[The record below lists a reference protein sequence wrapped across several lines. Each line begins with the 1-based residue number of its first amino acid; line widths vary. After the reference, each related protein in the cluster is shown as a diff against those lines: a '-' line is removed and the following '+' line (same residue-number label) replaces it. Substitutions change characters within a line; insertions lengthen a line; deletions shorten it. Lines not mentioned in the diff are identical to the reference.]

1 MCLLYCNFL
10 FIKQHVS
17 SIKWVIFCRRTSFSK
32 NNDILRIIITQE
44 QWMTFGLVRNLGL
57 SHVQAYSVIQDLLQ
71 FLSLLCLHATL
82 LNNSRIDLISDNV
95 CRDQT
100 NPKEI
105 TIILTYRYDTV
116 RYWIYFCGLVSIGL
130 LSFRLVLPCLFK
142 MLNWDKNMRILI
154 KRAIFL
160 TLQWFVVNKWLS
172 FLAHKHIMIYFP

>member
-1 MCLLYCNFL
+1 
-10 FIKQHVS
+10 
-17 SIKWVIFCRRTSFSK
+17 
-32 NNDILRIIITQE
+32 
-44 QWMTFGLVRNLGL
+44 MTFGLVRNLGL

-116 RYWIYFCGLVSIGL
+116 RY
-130 LSFRLVLPCLFK
+130 
-142 MLNWDKNMRILI
+142 
-154 KRAIFL
+154 
-160 TLQWFVVNKWLS
+160 
-172 FLAHKHIMIYFP
+172 